1 MTMSRT
7 VATLVP
13 ITTFAALLA
22 ALVTITTFTALLAA
36 LGTVAT
42 FAALLAAL
50 VPIATFTTLFAALG
64 TVATL
69 TALLATFT
77 GTTTPAAVTTT
88 ATASAPTVATTASAP
103 AITTTVTTPPAVTAT
118 IAFTAFTTTLAT
130 LATTLGGSLGG
141 SLRAGHQG
149 LARQLDTVMLVN
161 SDHLDLHQVTHLA
174 DFVHIGN
181 KARVKFADMTQ
192 AVPAGQDLDEG
203 AKVLDGGDFTLVNAA
218 NLHFFGDGFHPTL
231 GSFGP
236 LGVGM
241 GNVDGTVVLDLDL
254 GARAFLDPLDVLA
267 PRPNEQ
273 TDLLGIDPGG
283 EQAGSVGGNLVL
295 GFAQGGEHDT
305 KDFSTGNTGLFQGFL
320 DDG

>member
-1 MTMSRT
+1 
-7 VATLVP
+7 
-13 ITTFAALLA
+13 
-22 ALVTITTFTALLAA
+22 
-36 LGTVAT
+36 
-42 FAALLAAL
+42 
-50 VPIATFTTLFAALG
+50 
-64 TVATL
+64 
-69 TALLATFT
+69 
-77 GTTTPAAVTTT
+77 
-88 ATASAPTVATTASAP
+88 
-103 AITTTVTTPPAVTAT
+103 
-118 IAFTAFTTTLAT
+118 
-130 LATTLGGSLGG
+130 
-141 SLRAGHQG
+141 
-149 LARQLDTVMLVN
+149 MLVN

-267 PRPNEQ
+267 ARPNEQ

-283 EQAGSVGGNLVL
+283 EQPGSVGGNLVL